1 MLGNRETKLDPMH
14 TASLC
19 SYITRLNM
27 KTLLVQVSNMSF
39 FIERF
44 FTVIV
49 IVLSIQIRSRKIFMD
64 FLMEI
69 FVNKDSISKDT

>member
-1 MLGNRETKLDPMH
+1 MLANREAKLDPMH

-27 KTLLVQVSNMSF
+27 KAVLVQVSNMSF

-64 FLMEI
+64 FLIET